1 MRFERIVVVGRRR
14 IGAVERDSRSRE
26 CNLDIAADRVG
37 LVAGIDLLRLVQ
49 ISTICTQ
56 LDVMRLLLITDN
68 DQVRSL
74 ARNLQ
79 GLGDDD
85 GNELTVVRD
94 GIGLEH
100 CLFSSTWRCKTR
112 RILVR

>member
-14 IGAVERDSRSRE
+14 IGAVERDSRRRQGG
-26 CNLDIAADRVG
+26 LDIAADRVG

-49 ISTICTQ
+49 ISAICAQ

-68 DQVRSL
+68 DQVRGL

-79 GLGDDD
+79 GLGNDD
-85 GNELTVVRD
+85 GNELTMVRN
-94 GIGLEH
+94 GMRVETN
-100 CLFSSTWRCKTR
+100 S
-112 RILVR
+112 